1 MQTSTLSSTALET
14 GIAAVEQQHYA
25 IAIGLLEAFCH
36 DCAVK
41 AELDS
46 RDYLRA
52 QMHLIAVYEQQGQLD
67 RAITFCR
74 NLVNCPNAQVQIWA
88 NQKLTQLVQL
98 QTNMGVDAGTLG
110 TDLGANLGADLETQP
125 EAGVSNSLL
134 NRLKRLF
141 QPAG

>member
-1 MQTSTLSSTALET
+1 M
-14 GIAAVEQQHYA
+14 
-25 IAIGLLEAFCH
+25 
-36 DCAVK
+36 
-41 AELDS
+41 
-46 RDYLRA
+46 
-52 QMHLIAVYEQQGQLD
+52 
-67 RAITFCR
+67 
-74 NLVNCPNAQVQIWA
+74 QIWA

-141 QPAG
+141 QPAD